1 MEKIKVVLNDAIAN
15 KLEIVALDIKYYI
28 NVNAGIAQSLNEE
41 NEDAFA
47 LIDDEDIG
55 ELVEIRKR
63 LKRLAYKLKNKIK
76 N

>member
-1 MEKIKVVLNDAIAN
+1 M
-15 KLEIVALDIKYYI
+15 ALDIKYYI